1 MRLTFSYHGKGRPM
15 IEGEASQSAMTGKT
29 KEYRRKWMGKYTTIL
44 WDLDQTLLD
53 FDRSMDYAIRSVFD
67 QYRLPIDEEIVARY
81 DVINR
86 NHWNRLER
94 GEISKD
100 EVKVGR
106 FRVLLEE
113 LGIRQ
118 ISPEEIAASYQIEL
132 GSVYYYID
140 GAKELVTKL
149 KELGFCQYVVTN
161 GVHTTQSNKMKRSG
175 LDQIMDG
182 VFVSELMGY
191 PKPMKGYFDAC
202 FAALPEG
209 TRQTCILVGDSL
221 TSDMKGAN
229 NAGIAAC
236 WFNPQ
241 GRKKDVDVR
250 IDHEIRQL
258 WELLP
263 ILGVEE
269 RWPETANRN

>member
-1 MRLTFSYHGKGRPM
+1 
-15 IEGEASQSAMTGKT
+15 
-29 KEYRRKWMGKYTTIL
+29 MGKYTTIL

-113 LGIRQ
+113 LGIGQ
-118 ISPEEIAASYQIEL
+118 VSPEEIAASYQIEL

-149 KELGFCQYVVTN
+149 KELGFCQYIVTN